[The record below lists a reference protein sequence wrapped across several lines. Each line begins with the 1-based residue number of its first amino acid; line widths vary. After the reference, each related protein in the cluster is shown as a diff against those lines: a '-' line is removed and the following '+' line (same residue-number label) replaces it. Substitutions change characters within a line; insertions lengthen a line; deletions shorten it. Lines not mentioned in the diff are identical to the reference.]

1 MGMDPSD
8 GEDREA
14 PSIAAAVEVNA
25 KFADPSVPLYSAL
38 VVRRGLFGMEDG
50 TDFGFFEL
58 AGMFDADPALVVVD
72 NVEMAFDLVKHV
84 MKVVESMEAPDEGK
98 RVDLR
103 GLG

>member
-1 MGMDPSD
+1 MDTSG
-8 GEDREA
+8 GEDCEA
-14 PSIAAAVEVNA
+14 PSIASAVEVNA

-38 VVRRGLFGMEDG
+38 VVRRGLLGMEDG

-58 AGMFDADPALVVVD
+58 AGLHGVDPALVVVD
-72 NVEMAFDLVKHV
+72 NAEMAFDLVKHV
-84 MKVVESMEAPDEGK
+84 MKVVESMTDPDESK